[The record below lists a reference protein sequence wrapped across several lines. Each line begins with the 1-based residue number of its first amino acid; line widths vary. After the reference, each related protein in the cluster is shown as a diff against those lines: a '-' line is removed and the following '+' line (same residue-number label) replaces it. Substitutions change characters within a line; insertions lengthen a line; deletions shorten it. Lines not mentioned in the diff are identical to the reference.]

1 MALPWAAVIFALLK
15 KHSPP
20 YTFGPGIAGLLIYH
34 YCPGAVRVLSG
45 CLRLPFYQPSSL
57 TPSFTAIY
65 QIQQKGCSI

>member
-34 YCPGAVRVLSG
+34 YCPGTVRVPSPALLSTFLSYPFIYSYLSNTAERVFNLS
-45 CLRLPFYQPSSL
+45 LR
-57 TPSFTAIY
+57 
-65 QIQQKGCSI
+65 